1 MPILSRLRQRLLVVT
16 TSPSARMCW
25 RWLLLGLAVM
35 VSWLALSPAPPDG
48 LDTGWDKL
56 NHACAFAALTVA
68 AIFALPR
75 SRRSLWL
82 LLAGLLCFGA
92 AIEVAQSFTPTR
104 NAEWGD
110 LLADAVGMAAGV
122 LVAML
127 VRWVASG
134 RTQLR

>member
-1 MPILSRLRQRLLVVT
+1 MPILSRLRHHLLVVT
-16 TSPSARMCW
+16 TSPAAMGRW
-25 RWLLLGLAVM
+25 RWLLVGLAVT

-56 NHACAFAALTVA
+56 NHAGAFAALTVA

-82 LLAGLLCFGA
+82 LLAGLLCFGG
-92 AIEVAQSFTPTR
+92 AIEIAQSFTPTR
-104 NAEWGD
+104 SAEWGD

-122 LVAML
+122 FAAML
-127 VRWVASG
+127 FTRIVSG
-134 RTQLR
+134 RPQSR

>member
-1 MPILSRLRQRLLVVT
+1 MPILSRLRHRLLVVT
-16 TSPSARMCW
+16 TSPAAMTRW
-25 RWLLLGLAVM
+25 RWLLAALAVT

-56 NHACAFAALTVA
+56 NHAAAFAALTVA

-92 AIEVAQSFTPTR
+92 AIEIAQSFTPTR

-122 LVAML
+122 FAAML
-127 VRWVASG
+127 FTRIVSG
-134 RTQLR
+134 RPQLR